1 MTPAE
6 PIAIIGS
13 GCRFPGS
20 ASSPSRLWDLLR
32 EPRNVASKPPADRYN
47 GDTFHYGGKKSLPPG
62 MISSPESYFLEED
75 VRAFDAPFFN
85 ISPAEA
91 ASMDPQQRLLLEVVY
106 ESLDRAGLQL
116 KRLQGS
122 STGVYCGAMNYDYSQ
137 LLLSDQDSVP
147 PFMISG
153 GAPSML
159 ATRISYYFDWKGPSL
174 VLDTACSSSL
184 IALHLAVQ
192 ALQKGDCSMAVAAG
206 SSLILSVDGYVSSSQ
221 ANMMSP
227 SGRSH
232 MWDEAADGYAR
243 GEGVAAVILKR
254 LDDAVRDG
262 DQIDAVIRATGV
274 NCDGR
279 TKSLTMPNGLAQGE
293 LISSTYAAAGLDPLS
308 PADRCQF
315 FEAHGTGTPAGDPQ
329 EAEGIANAFFNKDSP
344 RDETMYVGSIKTVI
358 GHTEAAAG
366 IAGIMKAALAVQHGV
381 IPPNMLFNRLSAK
394 VAPFADHLRVPTKAL
409 PWPDLPV
416 GAPRRVSVNSFG
428 FGGANAHA
436 IVESYTPYNAV
447 SSLPDA
453 TATTAFLPFVF
464 SAASEKSLKAVL
476 QQYVSWLEENPTVD
490 LSDLANSL
498 LTKRSILNIRAVF
511 TAGTVEELLE
521 KLNDE
526 LKESQTT
533 ITRRLSPGPK
543 KILGVFTGQGAQWP
557 RMGIDVIEECPQAA
571 VWLQGLQKSLDS
583 LPLEYRPKYT
593 LRDELAAPESS
604 SRLNSAEISQP
615 VRTALQIIQVNILRS
630 LGIEFA
636 AVVGHSSGEIAAAYA
651 AGWLSASD
659 AIRVAYLRGL
669 ATMNAGSKGQPG
681 GMLAVNISWDQAQ
694 AICGEAPYSGHVVVA
709 ASNSPSNVTLSGDED
724 LISELEWLFESLEQ
738 TPRRLR
744 VDTAYHSHHMIPCAE
759 PYLQAMKACQ
769 VQTRQGSSTTKWF
782 SSVHDAAEMTALEP
796 KYWCENMLQSVQFS
810 QALTAALKDQPDL
823 DAIVEVGPHPALR
836 GPALQ
841 TVSTIKPN
849 DADVPYVG
857 LGKRGTTGIEAIALA
872 LGSFWAH
879 LGPENI
885 DTSSFV
891 RLFSLSREL
900 KFLPSLPTYHFDHG
914 QTYWAVSH
922 HASARTHRCL
932 PRHPILGTTSPET
945 GEGEWRWRNY
955 LRVQDLEWIEGHK
968 VESQI
973 LFPATGYLVM
983 AYEAAHIIAK
993 DRVLQSVD
1001 IHDLAIDR
1009 AIAVPDTSMG
1019 VETLFTLYKTDGEDD
1034 NILTAL
1040 FACQARFNDAFRCCA
1055 TGRLEIRFGEQD
1067 EALLPALGP
1076 LVGGLQKIDSEHF
1089 YGELDKLGYGYSG
1102 LFRGLGFIQRR
1113 KDIAYG
1119 TIPVPSTEEDDSNL
1133 LVHPANLDTS
1143 LQALMA
1149 AFAYPGDGQLSGL
1162 FLPTHLART
1171 SINPGL
1177 SRGGSLHVPQ
1187 KHLTVEAKLSDV
1199 GKTGLTGDIHL
1210 FDSDGRGFVQIEGMH
1225 ISPLTQLNPEEWPM
1239 FVEEVWGPLLP
1250 TTSLASFNKSTT
1262 PRNHASLDLCDRLA
1276 LLYLRDAQA
1285 QLTSED
1291 RQQLD
1296 DHRARYVA
1304 WMDQVLAS
1312 VRGGTHPN
1320 YSPNHL
1326 EGDAASILG
1335 RDIQRAKPVEI
1346 LTLEKVNEN
1355 LVPWLRGEVDLMGE
1369 LQRQGDLLA
1378 RFQQESSSLATMK
1391 QNLATLV
1398 GQLAFR
1404 YPRMKILEVGAGT
1417 GAATRLVLDQ
1427 VARDYHSYTYTDMTS
1442 ASFEEVQETFGA
1454 HSDRFIYETLDLE
1467 KDVSEQDFS
1476 ENSYDLVIASNVVHA
1491 TSSFSASMS
1500 RIRRLLKPG
1509 GRVAIIDMTHPE
1521 QITSPLIF
1529 GGLEAWWRGDS
1540 DAQPSGPL
1548 VSRDNWDQI
1557 LKSNGFGG
1565 FEAVS
1570 SVEESKRF
1578 GMFVFTAQAVDDHI
1592 QRLQQPLAV
1601 PAKRQYRD
1609 LVIIGGATETTAKL
1623 LPVVQEVVGPYFARI
1638 TAASTLEN
1646 FVPPENASLAAVL
1659 AVSDIDRPCLQDL
1672 TADRFTALQQLVGVT
1687 GKLLW
1692 VATGN
1697 PTEEP
1702 YLRMSK
1708 GFLRSVS
1715 LENPHAQFQ
1724 HLAVQDSSAL
1734 SPDLVA
1740 TTLMRLVHCDAGSDY
1755 TLPNCTENAEWELLL
1770 EKGVLK
1776 IPRMRTGRDM
1786 NQRWLTSRGVPN
1798 TRHVEPSETCVEVR
1812 PADDAV
1818 EGSPLSLI
1826 SSFGATRYDP
1836 KVETQGLKETTVR
1849 IRVHYATLPAV
1860 RAGSGFLHLIL
1871 GENEQTRTRVVA
1883 LSVHHASVVSTP
1895 ASWCRPVPS
1904 WLPEKY
1910 EAGFLNDLSSAL
1922 VARHLVSQAKTES
1935 TILIHEAPQA
1945 LQDAVCAMAYCH
1957 GIRVRYS
1964 TGNRQA
1970 SQGPGALV
1978 ISPRSSVRAISR
1990 LLPTGVSVLAS
2001 FKPDTDGSLARL
2013 QSSLSPEAT
2022 YWGLKDLYGTSFAP
2036 AAKQQPILEDALAA
2050 SSLFA
2055 EQRSRF
2061 ETAVDTLTPED
2072 IPTYPVSSHK
2082 LEIIDWLHS
2091 GPVSTNSVPSS
2102 SLVTLSS
2109 EKTFLL
2115 VGMTGDLG
2123 RSVTQWMITRGARTI
2138 VLTSRS
2144 PKVDYEW
2151 VEEMADLG
2159 ARVEF
2164 MAMDVSNR
2172 ASVLRVHN
2180 HIKSELPPVGGVI
2193 NGAVVMRDAAFTDLS
2208 YTDVLRVFG
2217 PKVEGS
2223 RILDELYQ
2231 DSDLDFFILMGSF
2244 SGPNGNFHQT
2254 AYAAA
2259 NEFMAA
2265 LINQRRRRGQVGSI
2279 IHPAQIQG
2287 LGLILAMNAHMK
2299 NVLAQQLGPMA
2310 LSERDILEHFAEA
2323 ILAGRPDSGRVPE
2336 IGGGYRMTD
2345 PVEFPDVVWYR
2356 NPKLWSFI
2364 RHFRESGA
2372 VDTNREDVPIKQ
2384 QLLTADGLPA
2394 AADIIADGF
2403 RGTLRRKL
2411 HLPSD
2416 SALPGITLL
2425 TELGVDSL
2433 VAVDLRIWFVKELGV
2448 DVPVL
2453 QLLGGSSIDALAE
2466 SAAGKLDKELV
2477 PLIKTEEVSN
2487 GVTNGA
2493 ETNGAHS
2500 NGVHA
2505 NGHS

>member
-1 MTPAE
+1 MAPAE
-6 PIAIIGS
+6 PVAIIGS

-20 ASSPSRLWDLLR
+20 ASSPSRLWNLLR
-32 EPRNVASKPPADRYN
+32 EPRNVASKPPTDRYN
-47 GDTFHYGGKKSLPPG
+47 GDTFHYSGKKSLPPG

-116 KRLQGS
+116 KGLQGS

-293 LISSTYAAAGLDPLS
+293 LISSTYAAAGLDPLN

-329 EAEGIANAFFNKDSP
+329 EAEGIANAFFNKDSLK
-344 RDETMYVGSIKTVI
+344 DETMYVGSIKTVI

-436 IVESYTPYNAV
+436 IIESFSPYNAI
-447 SSLPDA
+447 SSDNEA
-453 TATTAFLPFVF
+453 TATPTFLPFVF

-476 QQYVSWLEENPTVD
+476 QQYVDWLQENPTVN
-490 LSDLANSL
+490 LLDLAGSL
-498 LTKRSILNIRAVF
+498 LTKRSILSTRVIF
-511 TAGTVEELLE
+511 TAGTVDGLIK
-521 KLNDE
+521 KLQDE
-526 LKESQTT
+526 LKDSSTT

-543 KILGVFTGQGAQWP
+543 RILG
-557 RMGIDVIEECPQAA
+557 MGIDE
-571 VWLQGLQKSLDS
+571 LQKSLDS

-651 AGWLSASD
+651 ARWLSAAD

-694 AICGEAPYSGHVVVA
+694 AICGEAPYHGHVVVA
-709 ASNSPSNVTLSGDED
+709 ASNSPSNVTLSGDDE
-724 LISELEWLFESLEQ
+724 LISELEWLFESLDQ

-769 VQTRQGSSTTKWF
+769 VPTRQGSSTTKWF

-796 KYWCENMLQSVQFS
+796 RYWCENMLQSVQFS

-841 TVSTIKPN
+841 TVSTVKPS

-857 LGKRGTTGIEAIALA
+857 LGKRGIAGVEALALA
-872 LGSFWAH
+872 LGSFWAY

-885 DTSSFV
+885 DTKSFV
-891 RLFSLSREL
+891 HLFSPSREP
-900 KFLPSLPTYHFDHG
+900 KFLPPLPTYPFDHS
-914 QTYWAVSH
+914 QTYWAVSQ
-922 HASARTHRCL
+922 HASARTHRRL
-932 PRHPILGTTSPET
+932 PRHPILGTMTPET

-955 LRVQDLEWIEGHK
+955 LRQQDLEWVEGHK
-968 VESQI
+968 VESQM

-983 AYEAAHIIAK
+983 AYEAAHLIAE

-1001 IHDLAIDR
+1001 IYDLAIDR

-1019 VETLFTLYKTDGEDD
+1019 VETLFTLYKTDGEEGQS
-1034 NILTAL
+1034 LTAS
-1040 FACQARFNDAFRCCA
+1040 FKCQARFNDTFRCCA

-1067 EALLPALGP
+1067 ETLLPALGP

-1102 LFRGLGFIQRR
+1102 LFRGLGSIQRR

-1119 TIPVPSTEEDDSNL
+1119 TIPVPNTDDDDSDL

-1162 FLPTHLART
+1162 FLPTRLART

-1177 SRGGSLHVPQ
+1177 SRGGSLYVPQ
-1187 KHLTVEAKLSDV
+1187 KQLTVEAKLSDV

-1210 FDSDGRGFVQIEGMH
+1210 FDSGGRGFVQIEGMH
-1225 ISPLTQLNPEEWPM
+1225 ISPLTQLNPQDWPM

-1250 TTSLASFNKSTT
+1250 NSSLASSKT
-1262 PRNHASLDLCDRLA
+1262 PLMPRSHASLDLCDRLA
-1276 LLYLRDAQA
+1276 LLYLRNAQS
-1285 QLTSED
+1285 QLTRED
-1291 RQQLD
+1291 CQKLEG
-1296 DHRARYVA
+1296 HRGRYVA
-1304 WMDQVLAS
+1304 WMDQVLDS
-1312 VRGGTHPN
+1312 VRKGTHSLYPA
-1320 YSPNHL
+1320 SSL
-1326 EGDAASILG
+1326 QGDIASLIPV
-1335 RDIQRAKPVEI
+1335 DVQRAKPVEI
-1346 LTLEKVNEN
+1346 LALETVNIN
-1355 LVPWLRGEVDLMGE
+1355 LLPWLRGEVDIMEE
-1369 LQRQGDLLA
+1369 LHSQGDLLG
-1378 RFQQESSSLATMK
+1378 RFQEDSSSLAIMK
-1391 QNLATLV
+1391 EKVATLV
-1398 GQLAFR
+1398 GQLSFR

-1417 GAATRLVLDQ
+1417 GGATRLVLEQ
-1427 VARDYHSYTYTDMTS
+1427 IARDYHSYTYTDMTS
-1442 ASFEEVQETFGA
+1442 ASFEEAQQTFAA

-1467 KDVSEQDFS
+1467 KDVSEQGFS
-1476 ENSYDLVIASNVVHA
+1476 ENGYDLVIASNVLHA
-1491 TSSFSASMS
+1491 TSSFKESIS

-1509 GRVAIIDMTHPE
+1509 GRLAVLDMTQPE
-1521 QITSPLIF
+1521 QIASPFIF
-1529 GGLEAWWRGDS
+1529 GGLPAWWRGDL
-1540 DAQPSGPL
+1540 DALPSGPL
-1548 VSRDNWDQI
+1548 ISRETWNQI
-1557 LKSNGFGG
+1557 LRSSGFGE
-1565 FEAVS
+1565 FETAS
-1570 SVEESKRF
+1570 STEESKQF
-1578 GMFVFTAQAVDDHI
+1578 GMLVFTAQAVDDHI
-1592 QRLQQPLAV
+1592 HRLQRPLSVA
-1601 PAKRQYRD
+1601 AKRQYRD
-1609 LVIIGGATETTAKL
+1609 LIIIGGASETTAEL
-1623 LPVVQEVVGPYFARI
+1623 LPVVEQLVGPYFGRI
-1638 TAASTLEN
+1638 TTTNTIES
-1646 FVPPENASLAAVL
+1646 FVSPENASLAAVL
-1659 AVSDIDRPCLQDL
+1659 AVSDIDSPCLQDL
-1672 TADRFTALQQLVGVT
+1672 TEERFTALQQIVSVT

-1708 GFLRSVS
+1708 GFLRSLG

-1724 HLAVQDSSAL
+1724 HLAVKNPGAL
-1734 SPDLVA
+1734 SPELVA
-1740 TTLMRLVHCDAGSDY
+1740 TTLMRLIHCDAGSDY
-1755 TLPNCTENAEWELLL
+1755 SLPNCTENAEWELLL
-1770 EKGVLK
+1770 EDDVLK

-1798 TRHVEPSETCVEVR
+1798 TRRVEPSETCVEVR

-1818 EGSPLSLI
+1818 EESPLSLV
-1826 SSFGATRYDP
+1826 SSFGATRYEP
-1836 KVETQGLKETTVR
+1836 EVEYQGLKDACVR

-1860 RAGSGFLHLIL
+1860 RVENGFLHLVI
-1871 GENEQTRTRVVA
+1871 GEDEHNRSRVVA
-1883 LSVHHASVVSTP
+1883 LSETHASVVSTP

-1904 WLPEKY
+1904 WLPEKL
-1910 EAGFLNDLSSAL
+1910 EAGFLNDLSAAL
-1922 VARHLVSQAKTES
+1922 VARHLVRHAQGES
-1935 TILIHEAPQA
+1935 TILIHEAPQS
-1945 LQDAVCAMAYCH
+1945 LQDAVSAMAYCN

-1964 TGNRQA
+1964 AGSRQT
-1970 SQGPGALV
+1970 SQGPGVLV
-1978 ISPRSSVRAISR
+1978 ISPRSSIRDISR
-1990 LLPTGVSVLAS
+1990 LLPSGVSVLTT

-2022 YWGLKDLYGTSFAP
+2022 YWGLKDLYGASFPP
-2036 AAKQQPILEDALAA
+2036 AHKQHSKVSDSLSA
-2050 SSLFA
+2050 SCLFA

-2061 ETAVDTLTPED
+2061 QTAIDTLTPED
-2072 IPTYPVSSHK
+2072 IPAYPVDSHK

-2091 GPVSTNSVPSS
+2091 GPVLTNSVPSS
-2102 SLVTLSS
+2102 SLVSLSGN
-2109 EKTFLL
+2109 KTFLL

-2144 PKVDYEW
+2144 PKIDYEW
-2151 VEEMADLG
+2151 VEEMAALG

-2172 ASVLRVHN
+2172 DSVLKVHN
-2180 HIKSELPPVGGVI
+2180 HIEAKLPPVGGVI

-2208 YTDVLRVFG
+2208 HANVLRVFG

-2287 LGLILAMNAHMK
+2287 LGLILAMDAHMK

-2372 VDTNREDVPIKQ
+2372 AETSREDVPIKQ
-2384 QLLTADGLPA
+2384 QLLAADSISA

-2403 RGTLRRKL
+2403 RATLRRKL
-2411 HLPSD
+2411 HLPGD

-2453 QLLGGSSIDALAE
+2453 QLLGGSSIDALTE
-2466 SAAGKLDKELV
+2466 SAAGKLDNDLV
-2477 PLIKTEEVSN
+2477 PLIKTEIEIMQF
-2487 GVTNGA
+2487 
-2493 ETNGAHS
+2493 
-2500 NGVHA
+2500 
-2505 NGHS
+2505 